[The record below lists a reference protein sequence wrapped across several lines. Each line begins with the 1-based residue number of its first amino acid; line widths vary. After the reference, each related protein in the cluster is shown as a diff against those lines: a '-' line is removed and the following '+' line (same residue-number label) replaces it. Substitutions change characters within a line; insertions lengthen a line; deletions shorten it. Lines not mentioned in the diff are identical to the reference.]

1 MAQQP
6 FQIIH
11 RKKGMKNLI
20 KKMIWMQAYYATSGI
35 QKNEGRQWVK
45 SSGGKGKIKLAKL
58 AQVLETFATWIQPK
72 TVVIT
77 GFDGEEITI
86 PKGARLQRPARP
98 FIMLYKVPEVWEK
111 LRAFYKKLVLEH
123 FRKLD
128 RSYKQGAKKII
139 DEVGLECQK
148 LQKDR
153 ILSLSTKGNSEITK
167 KVKGFDFPLMDSG
180 KMESSIRSKTISTAS
195 GKAQRD
201 EAKLKYLT
209 QIDELIKQL
218 NGK

>member
-11 RKKGMKNLI
+11 RKKGMKNLV

-98 FIMLYKVPEVWEK
+98 FIMLYKVPEAWEK

-180 KMESSIRSKTISTAS
+180 KMESSIRSKTIPTAS